1 LLRAIAERS
10 HNRDRPQSASMRRQ
24 KVGLQPIPIWSWFET
39 RVLCFEE
46 NRKGDAMIRGWIG
59 AIGLSLMATQALA
72 ADPLEVGIGYLRPAR
87 VKETLSLVEQ
97 PAANNGVAGALLAIE
112 DNNTTG
118 KFLNQ
123 HFTLTETRLKDG
135 DDVVAAANKLAEHDG
150 YLILDLPAEEV
161 LKVADALRER
171 GTVLLDAGSIDDR
184 LREQDCRANV
194 VHVAPTRSML
204 ADALGQYLVWKQWKR
219 WLLVVGSH
227 DNDKLYADALRRA
240 ASRFGAKIVQER
252 TFEDSGGARRTDSG
266 VTLIQRQMPV
276 FTQSAPAYDVL
287 VAADE
292 SEVFASY
299 LPYRTWDPR
308 PVAGS
313 AGLIPTSWDASHD
326 QWGAI
331 QIQNRFVKLNSRH
344 MTALDMQA
352 WTATRI
358 IGEATSRTN
367 SADPKTVF
375 GFIKGKDFSV
385 AAFKGQRLTL
395 RDWNLQLRQPILLAD
410 GRMVVS
416 VSPQEGFLHQFS
428 ELDTLG
434 VDRPETKCKLQ

>member
-1 LLRAIAERS
+1 
-10 HNRDRPQSASMRRQ
+10 
-24 KVGLQPIPIWSWFET
+24 
-39 RVLCFEE
+39 
-46 NRKGDAMIRGWIG
+46 MIRCLIG
-59 AIGLSLMATQALA
+59 ATLLSMVATHALA
-72 ADPLEVGIGYLRPAR
+72 ADPLEVGIGYLRHAG
-87 VKETLSLVEQ
+87 VKETLSLVQQ
-97 PAANNGVAGALLAIE
+97 PAENNGIAGAKLAIE

-123 HFTLTETRLKDG
+123 HFTLDETELKKD
-135 DDVVAAANKLAEHDG
+135 DDVVKAATALAEHDG
-150 YLILDLPAEEV
+150 FIILDLPADEV
-161 LKVADALRER
+161 LKVADALRDR

-194 VHVAPTRSML
+194 VHVAPTRTML

-227 DNDKLYADALRRA
+227 DNDKLYADALRRTA
-240 ASRFGAKIVQER
+240 TRFGAKIVEER
-252 TFEDSGGARRTDSG
+252 TFQDTGGARRTDSG

-276 FTQSAPAYDVL
+276 FTQQAPAYDVL

-313 AGLIPTSWDASHD
+313 AGLVATSWDAAHD
-326 QWGAI
+326 QWGAV

-352 WTATRI
+352 WTAARI
-358 IGEATSRTN
+358 VGEAVSRTN
-367 SADPKTVF
+367 SADAKTVF
-375 GFIKGKDFSV
+375 AFIKGKDFSV

-416 VSPQEGFLHQFS
+416 VSPQEGFLHQVS

>member
-1 LLRAIAERS
+1 
-10 HNRDRPQSASMRRQ
+10 
-24 KVGLQPIPIWSWFET
+24 
-39 RVLCFEE
+39 
-46 NRKGDAMIRGWIG
+46 MIRWLVG
-59 AIGLSLMATQALA
+59 AIGLSIVATHALA
-72 ADPLEVGIGYLRPAR
+72 ADPIEIGIGYLSQAG
-87 VKETLSLVEQ
+87 VKSKLSLVEQ
-97 PAANNGVAGALLAIE
+97 PAENDGIAGARLAIE

-123 HFTLTETRLKDG
+123 RFSLQEVRLGEG
-135 DDVVAAANKLAEHDG
+135 DDVAKAAAELAG
-150 YLILDLPAEEV
+150 RNGFIIADLPADAL
-161 LKVADALRER
+161 LKAADALRDR
-171 GTVLLDAGSIDDR
+171 GTVLFNAGSIDER
-184 LREQDCRANV
+184 LRQQDCRANV
-194 VHVAPTRSML
+194 IHVAPTRAML
-204 ADALGQYLVWKQWKR
+204 ADALAQYLVWKQWKR
-219 WLLVVGSH
+219 WLLVIGSH
-227 DNDKLYADALRRA
+227 DQDKLFAEALRRA
-240 ASRFGAKIVQER
+240 ATRFGAKIVQER
-252 TFEDSGGARRTDSG
+252 VFEDAGGARRTDSG

-276 FTQSAPAYDVL
+276 FTQQAPPYDVL

-313 AGLIPTSWDASHD
+313 AGLVPRSWDASLD

-331 QIQNRFVKLNSRH
+331 QMQNRFVKLNSRR

-352 WTATRI
+352 WTAVRM

-367 SADPKTVF
+367 SGEPKAVF
-375 GFIKGKDFSV
+375 DFLKRPDFSV

-395 RDWNLQLRQPILLAD
+395 RDWNLQLRQPILLVD

-416 VSPQEGFLHQFS
+416 VSPQEGFLHQVS

-434 VDRPETKCKLQ
+434 FDRPETKCKLR

>member
-1 LLRAIAERS
+1 L
-10 HNRDRPQSASMRRQ
+10 
-24 KVGLQPIPIWSWFET
+24 
-39 RVLCFEE
+39 
-46 NRKGDAMIRGWIG
+46 IG
-59 AIGLSLMATQALA
+59 AIGLSVLATHALA
-72 ADPLEVGIGYLRPAR
+72 ADPLEVGIGYIRHAG
-87 VKETLSLVEQ
+87 VKPTLSLVQQ
-97 PAANNGVAGALLAIE
+97 PADNDGVAGALLAIE

-123 HFTLTETRLKDG
+123 HFTVTEVRLKDG
-135 DDVVAAANKLAEHDG
+135 DDVAKAASSLADRG
-150 YLILDLPAEEV
+150 SYIIADLPADQ
-161 LKVADALRER
+161 LLQAADALRSR
-171 GTVLLDAGSIDDR
+171 GTVLFNAGAIDDR

-219 WLLVVGSH
+219 WLLVSGSH

-240 ASRFGAKIVQER
+240 ATRFGAKIVQEK
-252 TFEDSGGARRTDSG
+252 TFEDTGGARRTDSG

-276 FTQSAPAYDVL
+276 FTQAAPAYDVL

-313 AGLIPTSWDASHD
+313 AGLMPTSWDAAHD

-331 QIQNRFVKLNSRH
+331 QIQNRFLKLNSRH

-352 WTATRI
+352 WTAARMV
-358 IGEATSRTN
+358 GEAVSRTN
-367 SADPKTVF
+367 ASDPKKVF
-375 GFIKGKDFSV
+375 DFIKGKDFSV

-416 VSPQEGFLHQFS
+416 VSPQEGFLHQTS

-434 VDRPETKCKLQ
+434 VDRPETKCRLQ

>member
-1 LLRAIAERS
+1 
-10 HNRDRPQSASMRRQ
+10 
-24 KVGLQPIPIWSWFET
+24 V
-39 RVLCFEE
+39 
-46 NRKGDAMIRGWIG
+46 IRFLIG
-59 AIGLSLMATQALA
+59 AIGLSVAATQVLA
-72 ADPLEVGIGYLRPAR
+72 ADPIEVGVGYLRHAG

-97 PAANNGVAGALLAIE
+97 PANDNGIAGARLAIE

-123 HFTLTETRLKDG
+123 HFTLDDTRVKDG
-135 DDVVAAANKLAEHDG
+135 DDVVKAATTLAEHDG
-150 YLILDLPAEEV
+150 FLILDLSADEV
-161 LKVADALRER
+161 LKVADALRDR
-171 GTVLLDAGSIDDR
+171 GTVLFDAASIDDR

-227 DNDKLYADALRRA
+227 DNDKLYADALRRTA
-240 ASRFGAKIVQER
+240 TRFGAKIVQER
-252 TFEDSGGARRTDSG
+252 TFEDVGGARRTDSG

-276 FTQSAPAYDVL
+276 FTQQAPAYDVL
-287 VAADE
+287 IAADE

-313 AGLIPTSWDASHD
+313 AGLVPTSWHAAHD
-326 QWGAI
+326 QWGAT
-331 QIQNRFVKLNSRH
+331 QIQSRFIKLNSRH

-352 WTATRI
+352 WTAARMV
-358 IGEATSRTN
+358 GEAVSRTN
-367 SADPKTVF
+367 SADTKAVF
-375 GFIKGKDFSV
+375 TFIKSKDFSV

-395 RDWNLQLRQPILLAD
+395 RDWNLQLRQPILLSD

-416 VSPQEGFLHQFS
+416 VSPQEGFLHQVS